1 MNRDVPRVC
10 CLLMQLRE
18 SVCTTLTRRGQVA
31 MIVDM

>member
-1 MNRDVPRVC
+1 MNREAPSVC

-18 SVCTTLTRRGQVA
+18 SVCATLTRRGQVA